1 MSNEQSPSTSELES
15 TVLDSLANH
24 QPDTTLVKTLVGES
38 MGERNV
44 SEDAD
49 ADELLSAYENWA
61 HAVGELK
68 LAEDTY
74 YNADM
79 ESEEAE
85 EAEQEKMRL
94 KAKRLAMPMTS
105 NAHCA
110 PTLAANVNRYF

>member
-1 MSNEQSPSTSELES
+1 MSNEQSSSTSELEY

-61 HAVGELK
+61 YAVGELK

-74 YNADM
+74 HNAEID
-79 ESEEAE
+79 SEEAE
-85 EAEQEKMRL
+85 EAEQEKN
-94 KAKRLAMPMTS
+94 AAESEASSYANDVKRALRTYLGS
-105 NAHCA
+105 
-110 PTLAANVNRYF
+110 